1 MRTWLLGSGS
11 RGNAT
16 VIESGDTRVLVDAG
30 FPRRVLARRL
40 EAAGIAPESIS
51 ALVLTHEHHDHARGA
66 ASSARR
72 WGWRVYGTSG
82 TLAQCPE
89 FADVEP
95 IRPDTT
101 WKFGALDLTACP
113 VPHDATSPIALVA
126 TERSTGARLGLAYD
140 FGHVTDCLRAALQR
154 VDVLVVESNHD
165 EMMLR
170 ACPYPPSVM
179 WRIAGPRGHLS
190 NRAAAELVRSVAWR
204 GLRQVVLAHLS
215 EICNE
220 PAFAVAAMRKAWRG
234 DLTAAPQDA
243 LTVTGQPEQLSLG
256 L

>member
-16 VIESGDTRVLVDAG
+16 VIESGDTRVLIDAG

-40 EAAGIAPESIS
+40 ASAGIAPESIS
-51 ALVLTHEHHDHARGA
+51 ALVLTHEHQDHACGA
-66 ASSARR
+66 ASSIRR
-72 WGWRVYGTSG
+72 WSWPVYATSG
-82 TLAQCPE
+82 TLAQCPV
-89 FADVEP
+89 ADAQP
-95 IRPDTT
+95 IAAAGTLRV
-101 WKFGALDLTACP
+101 GALDLTAFP

-126 TERSTGARLGLAYD
+126 TERSTGARIGLAYD
-140 FGHVTDCLRAALQR
+140 FGHVTDRVRAALER
-154 VDVLVVESNHD
+154 VDVLIVESNHD

-170 ACPYPPSVM
+170 ACPYPPSVR

-215 EICNE
+215 ETCNE
-220 PAFAVAAMRKAWRG
+220 PELAVAAMRKAWRG
-234 DLTAAPQDA
+234 LLETAPQDG
-243 LTVTGQPEQLSLG
+243 LCVTGESEQLSLF
-256 L
+256 

>member
-16 VIESGDTRVLVDAG
+16 VIESGDTRVLIDAG

-66 ASSARR
+66 AASARR
-72 WGWRVYGTSG
+72 WGWRVYSTSG

-95 IRPDTT
+95 IRPDST
-101 WKFGALDLTACP
+101 WGLGALDFTTFP

-126 TERSTGARLGLAYD
+126 TERNTGARLGLAYD
-140 FGHVTDCLRAALQR
+140 FGHVTDGVRSALQR

-190 NRAAAELVRSVAWR
+190 NRAAAELVRSVSWR

-215 EICNE
+215 ETCNE
-220 PAFAVAAMRKAWRG
+220 PEFAVEAMRRVWRG
-234 DLTAAPQDA
+234 KLAAAPQDA
-243 LTVTGQPEQLSLG
+243 LCVTGEAEQLSLFG
-256 L
+256 

>member
-40 EAAGIAPESIS
+40 EAAHIAPESIS
-51 ALVLTHEHHDHARGA
+51 ALVLTHEHVDHARGA

-72 WGWRVYGTSG
+72 WRWPVYATAG

-89 FADVEP
+89 FADAHP
-95 IRPDTT
+95 IDRNAVL
-101 WKFGALDLTACP
+101 KLGALDLSAFA
-113 VPHDATSPIALVA
+113 VPHDAAAPIALVA
-126 TERSTGARLGLAYD
+126 MERSTGARIGLAVD
-140 FGHVTDCLRAALQR
+140 FGHVTDGVRAALAR
-154 VDVLVVESNHD
+154 VDVLIVESNHD
-165 EMMLR
+165 ELMLR
-170 ACPYPPSVM
+170 ACTYPPSVR

-190 NRAAAELVRSVAWR
+190 NRVAAELVRFLSWR

-215 EICNE
+215 ETCNE
-220 PAFAVAAMRKAWRG
+220 PEFALKAVRAAYRG
-234 DLTAAPQDA
+234 PLTAAPQDG
-243 LTVTGQPEQLSLG
+243 LCVTGDPEQLSLA

>member
-1 MRTWLLGSGS
+1 MKTWLLGSGS

-16 VIESGDTRVLVDAG
+16 VIESGDTRVLIDAG

-51 ALVLTHEHHDHARGA
+51 ALILTHEHIDHARGA

-82 TLAQCPE
+82 TLAQCPP
-89 FADVEP
+89 FVDAQP
-95 IRPDTT
+95 IRADATLGL
-101 WKFGALDLTACP
+101 GALDLTTFA

-140 FGHVTDCLRAALQR
+140 FGHVTDSVRAALQR
-154 VDVLVVESNHD
+154 VDVLIVESNHD

-170 ACPYPPSVM
+170 ACPYPPAVT

-190 NRAAAELVRSVAWR
+190 NRAAAELVRSIAWR
-204 GLRQVVLAHLS
+204 GLRHVVLAHLS
-215 EICNE
+215 ETCNE
-220 PAFAVAAMRKAWRG
+220 PEFAVAAMRKAWRG
-234 DLTAAPQDA
+234 SLAAAPQDA
-243 LTVTGQPEQLSLG
+243 LCVTGEPEQLSLFG
-256 L
+256 

>member
-51 ALVLTHEHHDHARGA
+51 ALILTHEHIDHARGA

-72 WGWRVYGTSG
+72 WGWQVYGTSG
-82 TLAQCPE
+82 TLAQCPP
-89 FADVEP
+89 FVDAQP
-95 IRPDTT
+95 IRADATLGL
-101 WKFGALDLTACP
+101 GALDLTAFP
-113 VPHDATSPIALVA
+113 VPHDATAPIALVA
-126 TERSTGARLGLAYD
+126 TERPTGARIGLAYD
-140 FGHVTDCLRAALQR
+140 FGHVTDRVRRALER
-154 VDVLVVESNHD
+154 VDVLIVESNHD

-170 ACPYPPSVM
+170 ACPYPPAVT

-190 NRAAAELVRSVAWR
+190 NRAAAELVRSIGWR

-215 EICNE
+215 ETANE
-220 PAFAVAAMRKAWRG
+220 PEFAVAAMRRVWRG

-243 LTVTGQPEQLSLG
+243 ICVTGESAQLSLFG
-256 L
+256 

>member
-16 VIESGDTRVLVDAG
+16 VIESGDTRVLIDAG

-40 EAAGIAPESIS
+40 EAAGIAPESIA
-51 ALVLTHEHHDHARGA
+51 ALILTHEHMDHARGA
-66 ASSARR
+66 VSSARR

-89 FADVEP
+89 LADAEP
-95 IRPDTT
+95 IPSSGTLGL
-101 WKFGALDLTACP
+101 GALDLTAFP
-113 VPHDATSPIALVA
+113 VPHDALSPIALVA
-126 TERSTGARLGLAYD
+126 TERPTGARIGLAYD
-140 FGHVTDCLRAALQR
+140 FGHVTDGVRAALER
-154 VDVLVVESNHD
+154 VDVLIVESNHD

-190 NRAAAELVRSVAWR
+190 NRAAGELVRSIAWR

-215 EICNE
+215 ETCNE
-220 PAFAVAAMRKAWRG
+220 PEFALAAMRKVWRG
-234 DLTAAPQDA
+234 ALTAAPQDA
-243 LTVTGQPEQLSLG
+243 ICVTGESEQLSLF
-256 L
+256 

>member
-16 VIESGDTRVLVDAG
+16 VIESGDTRVLIDAG

-51 ALVLTHEHHDHARGA
+51 ALVLTHEHNDHSCGAR
-66 ASSARR
+66 SSARR
-72 WGWRVYGTSG
+72 WKWPIYGTSG
-82 TLAQCPE
+82 TLAQCPDLLD
-89 FADVEP
+89 AQP
-95 IRPDTT
+95 IATAGT
-101 WKFGALDLTACP
+101 VSWGALDLTTFP

-126 TERSTGARLGLAYD
+126 TERSTGARLGLVYD
-140 FGHVTDCLRAALQR
+140 FGHVTDQVRNALQR

-170 ACPYPPSVM
+170 ACHYPPGVR

-215 EICNE
+215 ETANE
-220 PAFAVAAMRKAWRG
+220 PELAIAAMRKAWRG
-234 DLTAAPQDA
+234 PLETAPQDA
-243 LTVTGQPEQLSLG
+243 LCVTGEQEQLSLF
-256 L
+256 

>member
-16 VIESGDTRVLVDAG
+16 VIESGDTRVLIDAG

-51 ALVLTHEHHDHARGA
+51 ALVLTHEHNDHACGA
-66 ASSARR
+66 RSSAKR
-72 WGWRVYGTSG
+72 WGWPVYATSG
-82 TLAQCPE
+82 TLAQCPDLVD
-89 FADVEP
+89 ALP
-95 IRPDTT
+95 ISATAT
-101 WKFGALDLTACP
+101 MGLGAIDLEAFP

-126 TERSTGARLGLAYD
+126 TERTTGARLGLAYD
-140 FGHVTDCLRAALQR
+140 FGHVTDGVRTALER

-170 ACPYPPSVM
+170 ACHYPPGVR

-190 NRAAAELVRSVAWR
+190 NRAAAELVRSIAWR

-215 EICNE
+215 ETANE
-220 PAFAVAAMRKAWRG
+220 PEFAVAAMRKAWRG

-243 LTVTGQPEQLSLG
+243 LFVTGESAQLSLF
-256 L
+256 

>member
-16 VIESGDTRVLVDAG
+16 VIESGDTRVLIDAG

-51 ALVLTHEHHDHARGA
+51 ALVLTHEHNDHASGA
-66 ASSARR
+66 RSSAKR
-72 WGWRVYGTSG
+72 WRWPIYGTSG
-82 TLAQCPE
+82 TLAQCPDL
-89 FADVEP
+89 ADGLSISAAGTLNV
-95 IRPDTT
+95 
-101 WKFGALDLTACP
+101 GALDLTTFP

-140 FGHVTDCLRAALQR
+140 FGHVTDQVRAALQR

-170 ACPYPPSVM
+170 ACSYPPSVR

-190 NRAAAELVRSVAWR
+190 NRAAAELVRSIVWR

-215 EICNE
+215 ETANE
-220 PAFAVAAMRKAWRG
+220 PEFAVAAMRKAWRG
-234 DLTAAPQDA
+234 DLAAAPQDA
-243 LTVTGQPEQLSLG
+243 LCVTGESEQLSLF
-256 L
+256 

>member
-30 FPRRVLARRL
+30 FPRRALAHRL
-40 EAAGIAPESIS
+40 ETAGIQPESIA
-51 ALVLTHEHHDHARGA
+51 ALILTHEHIDHARGA

-89 FADVEP
+89 FADAQP
-95 IRPDTT
+95 IGATDTVSL
-101 WKFGALDLTACP
+101 GALELKAFP
-113 VPHDATSPIALVA
+113 IPHDALAPIALVA
-126 TERSTGARLGLAYD
+126 TERSTGARIGLAYD
-140 FGHVTDCLRAALQR
+140 FGHVTDAIRAALER
-154 VDVLVVESNHD
+154 VDVLIVESNHD

-170 ACPYPPSVM
+170 ACPYPPAVR

-190 NRAAAELVRSVAWR
+190 NRAAAELVRSVSWR

-215 EICNE
+215 ETCNE
-220 PAFAVAAMRKAWRG
+220 PEFAVAALRRVWRG
-234 DLTAAPQDA
+234 PLETAPQDA
-243 LTVTGQPEQLSLG
+243 LCVTGESEQLSLF
-256 L
+256 